1 MDQSNLP
8 SASARSLDLLTAF
21 FRSSVAGGLVLMAS
35 ACVAL
40 AWSNSPA
47 APSYQA
53 LLALPIGV
61 SAGAA
66 GFAMP
71 LHDWVNEGL
80 MALFF
85 LLVGLEIRREITQ
98 GQLASARLAAG
109 PLVGALGGMVA
120 PALIYAAVNH
130 ANPAALRGWAVPVA
144 TDIAFALAALSLLGA
159 RVPVAL
165 KVFLTALAILDDL
178 GAIVVIA
185 LFYSSSLDWA
195 ALGVAAAVLAGL
207 VGLRVAGVRA
217 LGPYLLGG
225 AMLWAAIYRSGI
237 HATLSGVALAF
248 TVPMGSEPG
257 EGACPAE
264 RLERALDG
272 WDAYA
277 ILPLFGLMNAGLQF
291 SAVSLRTVSDPVFL
305 GIAGGL
311 ALGKQAG
318 VFGATVLAA
327 KLRLV
332 HLPPELTAPVLYG
345 GSVLCGIG
353 FTMSLF
359 IGDLAFPGPGRE
371 AEVKLAIFGGSLLS
385 ALLGLLV
392 LRRAT
397 RTAAREPA

>member
-1 MDQSNLP
+1 MDQSPVLP
-8 SASARSLDLLTAF
+8 GAAARSLRVLTDF

-35 ACVAL
+35 ACMAL

-53 LLALPIGV
+53 LLALPLGV
-61 SAGAA
+61 SAGSAS
-66 GFAMP
+66 FALP

-98 GQLASARLAAG
+98 GQLASVRRAAG
-109 PLVGALGGMVA
+109 PLVGALGGMAV

-130 ANPAALRGWAVPVA
+130 ADPAALRGWAVPVA

-159 RVPVAL
+159 RAPVAL

-185 LFYSSSLDWA
+185 LFYSQGLDWA

-207 VGLRVAGVRA
+207 FALRMAGVRA

-225 AMLWAAIYRSGI
+225 GVLWAAIYRSGI
-237 HATLSGVALAF
+237 HATLAGVALAF
-248 TVPMGSEPG
+248 VVPMRQGPG
-257 EGACPAE
+257 EDACPAE
-264 RLERALDG
+264 RLEEALDG
-272 WDAYA
+272 WVAYA
-277 ILPLFGLMNAGLQF
+277 ILPLFGLANAGLQF
-291 SAVSLRTVSDPVFL
+291 SAVSLRTVADPVFV
-305 GIAGGL
+305 GIAAGL
-311 ALGKQAG
+311 VLGKQAG
-318 VFGATVLAA
+318 VFGATALAA

-332 HLPPELTAPVLYG
+332 HLPPELSLPVLYG

-392 LRRAT
+392 LRRVT
-397 RTAAREPA
+397 RRP

>member
-1 MDQSNLP
+1 MDQPNLP
-8 SASARSLDLLTAF
+8 SASARSLDVLTAF

-53 LLALPIGV
+53 LLALPIGL
-61 SAGAA
+61 SAGTA

-98 GQLASARLAAG
+98 GQLASVRLAAG

-120 PALIYAAVNH
+120 PALIYTAINH

-225 AMLWAAIYRSGI
+225 AVLWAAIYRSGI

-248 TVPMGSEPG
+248 AVPMGSETS
-257 EGACPAE
+257 ESASPAE

-311 ALGKQAG
+311 VLGKQAG
-318 VFGATVLAA
+318 VFGASMLAA

-332 HLPPELTAPVLYG
+332 HLPPELTTPVLYG

-397 RTAAREPA
+397 RRAAPGP

>member
-1 MDQSNLP
+1 MDQPPRLP
-8 SASARSLDLLTAF
+8 SAAARSLDVLTAF
-21 FRSSVAGGLVLMAS
+21 FRSSVAGGLVLMAA
-35 ACVAL
+35 ACAAL

-53 LLALPIGV
+53 LLALPLGV
-61 SAGAA
+61 SAGAVS
-66 GFAMP
+66 FAMP

-85 LLVGLEIRREITQ
+85 LLVGLEIRREVTQ
-98 GQLASARLAAG
+98 GQLASLRLAAG
-109 PLVGALGGMVA
+109 PLVGALGGMAA
-120 PALIYAAVNH
+120 PALIYVAVNH
-130 ANPAALRGWAVPVA
+130 ADPAALRGWAVPVA

-159 RVPVAL
+159 RVPLAL

-185 LFYSSSLDWA
+185 LFYGGRLDWA

-207 VGLRVAGVRA
+207 FALRGAGVRA

-225 AMLWAAIYRSGI
+225 AVLWASIYRSGI
-237 HATLSGVALAF
+237 HATLAGVALAF
-248 TVPMGSEPG
+248 VVPMREQPG
-257 EGACPAE
+257 EDACPAE
-264 RLERALDG
+264 RLEAALDG
-272 WDAYA
+272 WVAYA
-277 ILPLFGLMNAGLQF
+277 ILPLFGLANAGLQF
-291 SAVSLRTVSDPVFL
+291 SAVSLRTAMDPVFI
-305 GIAGGL
+305 GIAAGL
-311 ALGKQAG
+311 VLGKQAG
-318 VFGATVLAA
+318 VFGATMLAA

-332 HLPPELTAPVLYG
+332 HLPAELTAPVLYG

-392 LRRAT
+392 LRRVT
-397 RTAAREPA
+397 RRTP

>member
-1 MDQSNLP
+1 MDQPNLP
-8 SASARSLDLLTAF
+8 SASARSLDVLTAF
-21 FRSSVAGGLVLMAS
+21 FQSSVAGGLVLMAS

-61 SAGAA
+61 SAGTA

-98 GQLASARLAAG
+98 GQLASVRLAAG

-120 PALIYAAVNH
+120 PALIYTAINH

-195 ALGVAAAVLAGL
+195 ALGVAAGVLAGL

-225 AMLWAAIYRSGI
+225 AVLWAAIYRSGI

-248 TVPMGSEPG
+248 AVPMGSETS
-257 EGACPAE
+257 ESASPAE

-311 ALGKQAG
+311 VLGKQAG
-318 VFGATVLAA
+318 VFGASMLAA

-332 HLPPELTAPVLYG
+332 HLPPELTTPVLYG

-397 RTAAREPA
+397 RRAAPGP

>member
-8 SASARSLDLLTAF
+8 SAAARSLDVLSAF

-40 AWSNSPA
+40 AWSNSSA

-66 GFAMP
+66 SFAMP

-98 GQLASARLAAG
+98 GQLASVRLAAG

-120 PALIYAAVNH
+120 PALIYVAVNH

-165 KVFLTALAILDDL
+165 KVFLTALAILDDF

-185 LFYSSSLDWA
+185 LFYSRGLDWA
-195 ALGVAAAVLAGL
+195 ALGVAAAILAGL
-207 VGLRVAGVRA
+207 FGLRLAGVRA

-225 AMLWAAIYRSGI
+225 AVLWAAIYRSGI
-237 HATLSGVALAF
+237 HTTLSGVALAF
-248 TVPMGSEPG
+248 VVPMGGEPG

-277 ILPLFGLMNAGLQF
+277 ILPLFGLANAGLAF
-291 SAVSLRTVSDPVFL
+291 DALPPGALWDR
-305 GIAGGL
+305 L
-311 ALGKQAG
+311 ALGTALGLFVGKQIG
-318 VFGATVLAA
+318 VFGATMLAA
-327 KLRLV
+327 RLRLV

-392 LRRAT
+392 LRRA
-397 RTAAREPA
+397 ARQA